1 MPMPESEIS
10 YQDMQEAV
18 KKGYLC
24 SKCGSILTIA
34 WSADRNCYILRCGN
48 DINHTGITRHDKK
61 YEKEIKEVYSMDST
75 ALTSMTETQMVER
88 VNMARFPQ
96 EMTKQDK
103 ILLAQVAITYGF
115 DPLMGEVTLYQG
127 RPFVSIDG
135 RYRKAQETNQLDGVE
150 TKPASKQER
159 LDWQIPE
166 GDFFY
171 RSEVY
176 IKGSS
181 RPFVAWGR
189 VHFSETKPGSRK
201 PGDTTSIF
209 KPVQSNPQR
218 MAEKRAEAQALRKA
232 FHIPLP
238 SVEDIG
244 SPDYDVESTAVE
256 VDKTT
261 GEITEGKPKA
271 KSQPKTV
278 EPEPEKH
285 QEVSLETPQAVLH
298 PEEPEAPVYD
308 MVELKA
314 DLDTLEEAG
323 LKAWAKANVL
333 SYLNVSSGKEHAKI
347 SEAFKDL
354 SDNQKQDFLDKV
366 KEAIELA

>member
-10 YQDMQEAV
+10 YHDMQEAV

-24 SKCGSILTIA
+24 AKCGSILTIA
-34 WSADRNCYILRCGN
+34 WGGDGYILRCGK
-48 DINHTGITRHDKK
+48 DINHAGITRHDKK

-75 ALTSMTETQMVER
+75 ALTKMTETQMVER
-88 VNMARFPQ
+88 VEMARFPQ

-103 ILLAQVAITYGF
+103 ILLAQVAITYGL

-135 RYRKAQETNQLDGVE
+135 RYRKAQETEQLDGVE
-150 TKPASKQER
+150 TRPANKQER
-159 LDWQIPE
+159 ADWQIPE

-176 IKGSS
+176 VKGSS

-189 VHFSETKPGSRK
+189 VFHAETVGGKG
-201 PGDTTSIF
+201 F
-209 KPVQSNPQR
+209 KPVEKNPQR

-261 GEITEGKPKA
+261 GEITEGKTKGKPAGEIGATEK
-271 KSQPKTV
+271 KPQPKTA
-278 EPEPEKH
+278 EPEPEKQ
-285 QEVSLETPQAVLH
+285 QEVSPETAPQVLQPTEGQESIIDLAWLKESLERLDWVGVVKWLNDKYHLNGRKVSEIVKQLTPEQAK
-298 PEEPEAPVYD
+298 EF
-308 MVELKA
+308 A
-314 DLDTLEEAG
+314 DEVQSRLEMA
-323 LKAWAKANVL
+323 
-333 SYLNVSSGKEHAKI
+333 
-347 SEAFKDL
+347 
-354 SDNQKQDFLDKV
+354 
-366 KEAIELA
+366 